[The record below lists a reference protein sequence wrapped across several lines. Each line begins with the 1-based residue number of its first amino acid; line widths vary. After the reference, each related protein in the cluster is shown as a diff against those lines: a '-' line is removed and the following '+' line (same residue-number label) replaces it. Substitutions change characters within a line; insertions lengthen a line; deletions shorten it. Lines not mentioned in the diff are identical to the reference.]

1 MAFDKFTQHAKDAA
15 NKAMD
20 ASRVAALKAK
30 ETAEQL
36 KDVSKEKGRDAL
48 EHALSEF
55 NGLKPILADC
65 GFIVGDIVFSMPI
78 PEVLVTLEHIEGGKE
93 TLEQVLADKQV
104 TLTDFQRTAL
114 NLLARANEMVEV
126 TNRYGYTFRKYDLDI
141 TVPPKVSIHLVSL
154 KSKS

>member
-1 MAFDKFTQHAKDAA
+1 MTLDKFTKQAKDAA

-20 ASRVAALKAK
+20 ASRQAALKAK

-36 KDVSKEKGRDAL
+36 KDVGKEKGREAL
-48 EHALSEF
+48 DRALAEF
-55 NGLKPILADC
+55 AGLKPILADC

-78 PEVLVTLEHIEGGKE
+78 PEILVTLEHVEGGKQ
-93 TLEQVLADKQV
+93 TLEQVLAEKHE
-104 TLTDFQRTAL
+104 TLTDFQKIAL

-126 TNRYGYTFRKYDLDI
+126 TNRYGYTFRKYDLDL

-154 KSKS
+154 KSKG